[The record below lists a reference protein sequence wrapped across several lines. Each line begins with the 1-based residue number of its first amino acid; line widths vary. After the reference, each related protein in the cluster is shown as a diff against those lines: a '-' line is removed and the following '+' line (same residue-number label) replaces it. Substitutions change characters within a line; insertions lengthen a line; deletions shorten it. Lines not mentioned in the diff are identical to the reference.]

1 MCCLITVESM
11 LSAVAVS
18 SLMKGLSEYES
29 INRYYLPGVTT
40 GPHIIIWKR
49 KQNSS
54 KLHQGIY
61 PIHERPHPNWYIP
74 RKLVLKKN
82 YFSMDPIHV
91 ETILN

>member
-54 KLHQGIY
+54 KHFGFREVSMNII
-61 PIHERPHPNWYIP
+61 IHSLLWLESISDNNN
-74 RKLVLKKN
+74 KKVLSLV
-82 YFSMDPIHV
+82 
-91 ETILN
+91 